1 MRLDRWLSFAY
12 KMSNLSGDKDLVRKV
27 LKSNNPKAAVKN
39 YYSSS
44 EKIHELRNRLQTKQN
59 EVADLKGQ
67 KRELEQT
74 LHDLKTA
81 VDHPKA
87 EYWNNKYEKKLVR
100 YQRPIY
106 DGHDLRTRS
115 IPVTNFIQPNDLEIR
130 RDIEQQGLEIENP
143 LKINEA
149 VPEIYQRAR
158 KDYDYEYDRNNLG
171 ELEYWLFPFETRE
184 LNGDCEDWA
193 HNIASYLIAAGVPS
207 WRVRVIAGGTMGA
220 QGHSTVYVLA
230 DDLKTW
236 HHLNSTSPS
245 YSYDNLKEYPVWGDE
260 SQDLNIDPSDVW
272 VAFNDRYGWQDFES
286 EESESNYKAS
296 GFSDKLEVEPW

>member
-1 MRLDRWLSFAY
+1 MRLGRWLSFTFKVA
-12 KMSNLSGDKDLVRKV
+12 KLSEDKDLVRKV
-27 LKSNNPKAAVKN
+27 LNSKNPKAAVKN
-39 YYSSS
+39 YYS
-44 EKIHELRNRLQTKQN
+44 NRDQLDDLETEVRTLEN
-59 EVADLKGQ
+59 EVKHLKGE
-67 KRELEQT
+67 KRGLEQQI
-74 LHDLKTA
+74 HDLKTA

-100 YQRPIY
+100 YRRPIY

-130 RDIEQQGLEIENP
+130 RDVKEQGLMVENP
-143 LKINEA
+143 LKINDI

-171 ELEYWLFPFETRE
+171 EMEFWLFPFETRE

-193 HNIASYLIAAGVPS
+193 HTIASYLIAAGVPS

-220 QGHSTVYVLA
+220 QGHSTVYVLG

-245 YSYDNLKEYPVWGDE
+245 YSYDDLSEYPVWGDE
-260 SQDLNIDPSDVW
+260 SEDLNIDPSDVW

-286 EESESNYKAS
+286 DQSKANYEES
-296 GFSDKLEVEPW
+296 GFSDELEVEPW